1 MPARGPT
8 HHDSSDAERKVAMA
22 PLENDAPRAAPGA
35 DKDAWVAEMN
45 ARLDEIGNA
54 LVELTTVV
62 ARLRDK
68 QPSP

>member
-1 MPARGPT
+1 
-8 HHDSSDAERKVAMA
+8 MA
-22 PLENDAPRAAPGA
+22 LLENDAPRAAPGA